1 MSKTELH
8 GLELVGVLESSNET
22 LHLESNAS
30 HHFVSFVTGLALDSE
45 LFEDGFTK
53 FLISDEE
60 FILNS
65 LLNDVFVQKLRQT
78 LGHLSLDQFLKGLHG
93 VLGVLEFSEGLH
105 LDDLSSALGALEVL
119 VELINLG
126 KFLFL
131 KNLEES
137 KTSSSLKK

>member
-93 VLGVLEFSEGLH
+93 VLSILELSKSLH
-105 LDDLSSALGALEVL
+105 LHNFSSTLGALEVL
-119 VELINLG
+119 VEFFNLG
-126 KFLFL
+126 KLLLL
-131 KNLEES
+131 KDLE
-137 KTSSSLKK
+137 